1 MSLSDERCDQ
11 ALIPVSNL
19 PTLTFAALLMHT
31 WHWQTWHE
39 LPYLTCSLLEPWSHG
54 FFTQQFWQRS
64 PAELTEILQPAA
76 QAYRVKQVHGNTVL
90 APSEIDALL
99 TSDVT
104 SSDKHAPADGLIT
117 EQANQAVWA
126 CSADCTPV
134 LIADAVTGQVAA
146 VHAGWRGTARKIVP
160 QAIARLRAQ
169 GSCLHDLRIAM
180 GPAIAGEMYQ
190 VSEHV
195 AAEVGSTVVAVTP
208 DDTTAV
214 LDALQQ
220 LPDAPLLNDSEPGRV
235 RLDVRRVN
243 ALQLEQLGV
252 SPEQVA
258 IAPYCTYQ
266 TPDRFFSYRRSR
278 EKKAQWS
285 GIVSF

>member
-1 MSLSDERCDQ
+1 
-11 ALIPVSNL
+11 
-19 PTLTFAALLMHT
+19 MHT
-31 WHWQTWHE
+31 WHWRTWNE

-64 PAELTEILQPAA
+64 PTDLTHVLQPTA

-90 APSEIDALL
+90 VPSELEPMAD
-99 TSDVT
+99 D
-104 SSDKHAPADGLIT
+104 DYPPADGLVT
-117 EQANQAVWA
+117 EQTNQAVWA

-134 LIADAVTGQVAA
+134 LIADVATGQVAA
-146 VHAGWRGTARKIVP
+146 VHAGWRGTALKIVP
-160 QAIARLRAQ
+160 QAIARMMAQ
-169 GSCLHDLRIAM
+169 GSHLQHLRVAM
-180 GPAIAGEMYQ
+180 GPAIAGEVYQ

-195 AAEVGSTVVAVTP
+195 AAEVGSTIVPLDRADP
-208 DDTTAV
+208 TA
-214 LDALQQ
+214 LLEALRQ
-220 LPDAPLLNDSEPGRV
+220 LPNSPLLDDPEPGRR

-252 SPEQVA
+252 GFEHIA

-285 GIVSF
+285 GIVSCTKGA

>member
-1 MSLSDERCDQ
+1 
-11 ALIPVSNL
+11 
-19 PTLTFAALLMHT
+19 MHP
-31 WHWQTWHE
+31 WHWRSWNE
-39 LPYLTCSLLEPWSHG
+39 LPYLTCSLLESWSHG

-64 PAELTEILQPAA
+64 PADLTQILQPTA
-76 QAYRVKQVHGNTVL
+76 QAYRVQQVHGNTVL
-90 APSEIDALL
+90 VPSELPLPAADEYA
-99 TSDVT
+99 
-104 SSDKHAPADGLIT
+104 AADGLVT

-146 VHAGWRGTARKIVP
+146 IHAGWRGTALKIVP
-160 QAIARLRAQ
+160 HAIARLSAQ
-169 GSCLHDLRIAM
+169 GSQLQNLRIAM
-180 GPAIAGEMYQ
+180 GPAIAGEVYQ

-195 AAEVGSTVVAVTP
+195 AAEVGSTVVALSH
-208 DDTTAV
+208 DDPVEV
-214 LDALQQ
+214 LEALRQ
-220 LPDAPLLNDSEPGRV
+220 LPNSPLLDDPEPGRV

-243 ALQLEQLGV
+243 ALQLEHLGIQ
-252 SPEQVA
+252 PEQVA

-285 GIVSF
+285 GIVS